1 MVLYRVAGFILLMLV
16 AAGCRTGEPSVSAER
31 PPDWYYE
38 LDIEKPVTSKG
49 RSTIFRIRQGFRIY
63 REGKALTLSPGG
75 FGMGNDTPPPKPT
88 ELQPGGFWLRR
99 EPGRPW
105 EISPD
110 EPVSRRPT
118 FRSVLDHGY
127 GEVVSALGVD
137 AVGPFGYPEITAE
150 RKVGDSWP
158 VSMIVGTRHNKRR
171 VAMVCTLQEGGDGR
185 RIEFITAD
193 SSKQKGAWTIDAKGE
208 LVAYESEQ
216 MVISTP
222 VGVPERTSISKVTVR
237 KKWAAKP
244 TPPPTAR
251 QAL

>member
-1 MVLYRVAGFILLMLV
+1 MVLNRIAGFLLLTLM
-16 AAGCRTGEPSVSAER
+16 ATGCRKGERSVSAER

-38 LDIEKPVTSKG
+38 IAIEKPVISKG
-49 RSTIFRIRQGFRIY
+49 RKTVFRLSQGIRIY
-63 REGKALTLSPGG
+63 REGKALTLSPNG
-75 FGMGNDTPPPKPT
+75 FGMDNDTPPPKPS

-99 EPGRPW
+99 ERGHPW

-118 FRSVLDHGY
+118 FRNVLEHGY

-137 AVGPFGYPEITAE
+137 AVGPVDYPEITAY

-158 VSMIVGTRHNKRR
+158 VSIIVGTRHNKRR
-171 VAMVCTLQEGGDGR
+171 VAMVCTLREGVDGR

-193 SSKQKGAWTIDAKGE
+193 SSRQKGAWTIDAKGE

-216 MVISTP
+216 IVISTP
-222 VGVPERTSISKVTVR
+222 VGVPEKTSISKVTV
-237 KKWAAKP
+237 KKKLAAKP